1 MESQVSLKRN
11 GQINIILNEREKF
24 STAKETSEQRSY
36 DPFADIDHQFSS
48 FIGLDNLKDTM
59 KEIYAS
65 ITINQKREKAGLK
78 TEKQVLHMLFKG
90 NPGTGK
96 TTVARQ
102 LAKTLF
108 ELNVL
113 SKGHFIEAERADLV
127 GEYIGH
133 TAQKTRDLIE
143 KARGGILFIDEA
155 YSLGRGG
162 DKDFGKEAIDTLVK
176 HMEDSHNEFILIL
189 AGYPNE
195 MEYFLSLNPGLV
207 SRFPIVLEFEDYSIS
222 QLIEIA
228 KQMASEREYQFTKE
242 AEWKLQDYL
251 MKQKQSRNG
260 DFSNARLIRNLLEKS
275 IRKHAVRLMR
285 KQSFTSK
292 DLITI
297 TKSDLQLD

>member
-11 GQINIILNEREKF
+11 GQINIILNEREKL
-24 STAKETSEQRSY
+24 STSRETREENSY
-36 DPFADIDHQFSS
+36 DPFVDIDHQFSS
-48 FIGLDNLKDTM
+48 FIGLANLKDTM

-78 TEKQVLHMLFKG
+78 AEKQVLHMLFKG

-102 LAKTLF
+102 LARTLF
-108 ELNVL
+108 EMNIL
-113 SKGHFIEAERADLV
+113 SRGHFIEAERADLV

-143 KARGGILFIDEA
+143 KAKGGILFIDEA

-207 SRFPIVLEFEDYSIS
+207 SRFPIVLEFEDYSVG
-222 QLIEIA
+222 QLLEIA
-228 KQMASEREYQFTKE
+228 KQMAAEREYHFTKE

-251 MKQKQSRNG
+251 IKQKQNKSH
-260 DFSNARLIRNLLEKS
+260 DFSNARFVRNLLEKS

-285 KQSFTSK
+285 KQNLTTK
-292 DLITI
+292 DLTTI
-297 TKSDLQLD
+297 TKSDLHLD